1 MLEGRRCYVEGWPQ
15 FFKATNACMNPPTL
29 QGKQKTQQPLSN
41 EAGAA
46 SVAAG
51 PLDRTWRPSPS
62 CSKSRTKTR
71 TRGTKRRSGS
81 KWSFANICSTTS
93 NIAHYFT
100 STSTNIL
107 YWGYGTR
114 TRGIEA
120 QCQKY
125 SKHLA
130 DRKEIASKAAQD
142 ALQDALIKKQKASV

>member
-1 MLEGRRCYVEGWPQ
+1 
-15 FFKATNACMNPPTL
+15 MNPPTL

-81 KWSFANICSTTS
+81 KWSFATICSTTS

-107 YWGYGTR
+107 DWGCGTR
-114 TRGIEA
+114 TRNIKA
-120 QCQKY
+120 QYRKY
-125 SKHLA
+125 VNYVA
-130 DRKEIASKAAQD
+130 DRKEAASKAAQD
-142 ALQDALIKKQKASV
+142 ALKNALIKKYKASTA